1 MSRILE
7 ALPFE
12 FLQNI
17 DWSEKR
23 NKLASVLA
31 GTLFFSGWWFALDA
45 SASHHEDTRD
55 YFHLCGVFST
65 ISMFMVNAVSNS
77 LLRGEGFTEGCLGSL
92 GARVWFF
99 VGFMMGF
106 GSFIGNSLRTNKAL
120 LMTCFKGVAT
130 FCLESML
137 TSETTVSTTF
147 RRPILEWP
155 FSCKISSFLPR
166 ASSTSSGGQRTCGA
180 EDRDFVWCEIPPP
193 YILNIQWTI
202 SLLYNDNN
210 IHPSCLIVCIS

>member
-1 MSRILE
+1 MSRVLE

-45 SASHHEDTRD
+45 SASHHPDTRD
-55 YFHLCGVFST
+55 HFHLCGVFST

-92 GARVWFF
+92 GAKIWFF

-106 GSFIGNSLRTNKAL
+106 GSFIGNHRVIQRKSL
-120 LMTCFKGVAT
+120 
-130 FCLESML
+130 
-137 TSETTVSTTF
+137 
-147 RRPILEWP
+147 
-155 FSCKISSFLPR
+155 ISSPTCRKLLHTLWGICGRWRQREQPLPDYLPR
-166 ASSTSSGGQRTCGA
+166 CRLLSAEPFHSGLKHHLQ
-180 EDRDFVWCEIPPP
+180 VWENGR
-193 YILNIQWTI
+193 YVGLVWEYLVT
-202 SLLYNDNN
+202 
-210 IHPSCLIVCIS
+210 